1 MISLTCT
8 TCRNVLSIDDAF
20 AGGVCRCQHCGTI
33 QTVPTH
39 LKGGGTSTSEPKT
52 LYKHRSRAE
61 SASGTGLHELAD
73 IVASSGLAR
82 SGLRENPPGPA
93 TPAQPPEIPQPPVET
108 KPDRSRSL
116 LFAAAGI
123 IAALIGVIIWLT
135 LHA

>member
-39 LKGGGTSTSEPKT
+39 LKHGTKTGVEPKT

-61 SASGTGLHELAD
+61 SASGTGLHDLAEA
-73 IVASSGLAR
+73 VTSSGLAG
-82 SGLRENPPGPA
+82 SGLRQKVSTDEPRNPPP
-93 TPAQPPEIPQPPVET
+93 
-108 KPDRSRSL
+108 KRDSSRSL
-116 LFAAAGI
+116 LIGAAVVI
-123 IAALIGVIIWLT
+123 VTLVGVIIWLT
-135 LHA
+135 MFAQPR